1 MKTKLNK
8 HDDAINSVA
17 SNIFGGHN
25 HKTDLSLLSK
35 DFKSQLITD
44 SQYDAINSQA
54 LNVFANPNRDN
65 VDRIN
70 PGYSLSAANFDPVSQ
85 EINEKSNDIF
95 KGTNT
100 VPVSIG
106 NNSQIEPQNETDE
119 DEPFLNADDDEWF
132 LDDDTSGE

>member
-1 MKTKLNK
+1 M
-8 HDDAINSVA
+8 
-17 SNIFGGHN
+17 
-25 HKTDLSLLSK
+25 
-35 DFKSQLITD
+35 
-44 SQYDAINSQA
+44 
-54 LNVFANPNRDN
+54 
-65 VDRIN
+65 
-70 PGYSLSAANFDPVSQ
+70 SAANFDPVSQ